1 MVQGVRGVGRGR
13 HHDAGHEHPK
23 QPHAAK
29 QTVHLGMVQ
38 LFSQPQPFFHH
49 SFRPIVAHFL
59 TAEFVLKRLQS
70 IHGHFQH
77 PRAEQQKYCR
87 VPENQ

>member
-1 MVQGVRGVGRGR
+1 
-13 HHDAGHEHPK
+13 
-23 QPHAAK
+23 
-29 QTVHLGMVQ
+29 
-38 LFSQPQPFFHH
+38 
-49 SFRPIVAHFL
+49 VAHFL